1 MKRKGCVTG
10 WIWLILFF
18 ASPAWGEDA
27 IIYDLVGKNI
37 KSAET
42 FDPPEVFD
50 SVDMGLAVDKFTSA
64 MLNSTVFFITQI
76 HQAIIASVP
85 SGVDRVFNVHLAPD
99 HRL

>member
-1 MKRKGCVTG
+1 MKVINAIVNRCGGLYQIGETEMKRKGCVTG

-50 SVDMGLAVDKFTSA
+50 SVDMGLAVSKFISA
-64 MLNSTVFFITQI
+64 MLNPKEI
-76 HQAIIASVP
+76 
-85 SGVDRVFNVHLAPD
+85 
-99 HRL
+99 